1 MFSKL
6 STPLINYSINYLA
19 LDTKKTHRFFLC
31 VLIFYIWFCICSNP
45 STTVKLSKCIYK
57 TLFIKS
63 CSKTLESPEK
73 SGLPAL
79 HLFCSPFMAG
89 AEGFEPSAR
98 GFGANVKSYRAFC
111 GLAMLRS
118 LKELYNNK
126 INF

>member
-1 MFSKL
+1 M
-6 STPLINYSINYLA
+6 
-19 LDTKKTHRFFLC
+19 C
-31 VLIFYIWFCICSNP
+31 LIFLNIWFCISSNP

-98 GFGANVKSYRAFC
+98 GFGATVKSCKAFC
-111 GLAMLRS
+111 VLALLRS
-118 LKELYNNK
+118 LREVYNKK
-126 INF
+126 IN

>member
-1 MFSKL
+1 MYKKRHIDF
-6 STPLINYSINYLA
+6 YSYVPYFFKYLVSDSSSPYSSA
-19 LDTKKTHRFFLC
+19 N
-31 VLIFYIWFCICSNP
+31 SA
-45 STTVKLSKCIYK
+45 KCIYK

-98 GFGANVKSYRAFC
+98 GFGATV
-111 GLAMLRS
+111 G
-118 LKELYNNK
+118 ET
-126 INF
+126 

>member
-1 MFSKL
+1 MSNTYFL
-6 STPLINYSINYLA
+6 PLIMQI
-19 LDTKKTHRFFLC
+19 KKTHRFLFLC
-31 VLIFYIWFCICSNP
+31 ALFFSNIWFCISSNP
-45 STTVKLSKCIYK
+45 STTIKLSKCIYK

-98 GFGANVKSYRAFC
+98 GFGVAVRICKAFVNWLC
-111 GLAMLRS
+111 C
-118 LKELYNNK
+118 EV
-126 INF
+126 